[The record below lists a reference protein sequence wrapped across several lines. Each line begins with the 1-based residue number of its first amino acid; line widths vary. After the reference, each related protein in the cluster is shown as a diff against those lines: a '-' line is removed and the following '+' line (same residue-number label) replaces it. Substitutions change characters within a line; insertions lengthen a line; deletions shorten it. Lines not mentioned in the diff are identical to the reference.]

1 MNFINE
7 YALLFA
13 VALPVVV
20 IVGIQVAL
28 FIAGERGTGLLP
40 GLNRYPSIALN
51 KAVRLVSD
59 VLVRFTGKGHA
70 GLAVKAAFIP
80 HLQDDQRYGAL
91 APTLRCGA

>member
-20 IVGIQVAL
+20 VTGIQAYL

-40 GLNRYPSIALN
+40 GFSKYPSVELGR
-51 KAVRLVSD
+51 AVEVAAREPVVSQ
-59 VLVRFTGKGHA
+59 VATVAT
-70 GLAVKAAFIP
+70 AVESSNDEEERVAA
-80 HLQDDQRYGAL
+80 
-91 APTLRCGA
+91 